1 MNLIESLH
9 NHTTLSDGK
18 LSHQELFIAAERAGV
33 SVLAFTDHDALPNQ
47 ATVIYLESQRSRA
60 IKWIIGIE
68 MTSALPHELAS
79 AATSNFHIIGLFV
92 DPENPAL
99 REHCRK
105 AQESRMKRMREM
117 VGNLNGLGF
126 MITEADCLKASG
138 GDSVGRP
145 HIVEALNYHT
155 ENIPIMEK
163 LRIEMQEAAKNN
175 PDVAKKYEMMME
187 KGEKQYPYVLF
198 LAPDSFR
205 PIYAEHDYIPD
216 MDEVVRLIRGAGGLA
231 FIAHYCYVRNK
242 LPMELLEKIM
252 QEKRVDGVEVVYGLG
267 NYGTSGEKAV
277 DEERKMLKEMLAKYG
292 LLASG
297 GADAHAP
304 NDLDFYVKNEFF
316 SKDSIGLTKALLES
330 GKANTRFSSV

>member
-1 MNLIESLH
+1 MNSIESLH

-18 LSHQELFIAAERAGV
+18 LTHSELFIAAERAGV

-68 MTSALPHELAS
+68 MTSALPRELGS
-79 AATSNFHIIGLFV
+79 VPTSNFHIIGLFV
-92 DPENPAL
+92 DPENPEL

-105 AQESRMKRMREM
+105 AQESRLKRMREM
-117 VGNLNGLGF
+117 VGNLKALGF
-126 MITEADCLKASG
+126 VITEEDCLKASG

-155 ENIPIMEK
+155 ENIPTMKRLLVEME
-163 LRIEMQEAAKNN
+163 EAGKSDPVIAT
-175 PDVAKKYEMMME
+175 KYAQMIE
-187 KGEKQYPYVLF
+187 KGERSYPYALF
-198 LAPDSFR
+198 LTPDAFR

-231 FIAHYCYVRNK
+231 FIAHYCYVRSK
-242 LPMELLEKIM
+242 LPIELLEKIM
-252 QEKRVDGVEVVYGLG
+252 QEKRIDGVEVVYGLG
-267 NYGTSGEKAV
+267 NYGTSEEKAV
-277 DEERKMLKEMLAKYG
+277 DEERKILKEMLAKYG

-304 NDLDFYVKNEFF
+304 KDIDFYAESEFF

-330 GKANTRFSSV
+330 GKANMRFSSL